1 LFIPGEGGRSLD
13 GGQGTGAWAL
23 DTAPSHPARLAAIR
37 DLPPFRDLRAFLR
50 HLDQQGALKRVVEP
64 ISSVLE
70 LTEIHRRTL
79 AGSGP
84 ALLLEQVTRSDGAP
98 ADMPVAVNLFGTA
111 ERVAWGLG
119 VSQSKLSMLGEWLA
133 CLRDPQPIDGLRDA
147 VARWPLVKA
156 ALRTAPARI
165 DKPAIHEVVLEGSD
179 IDLFR
184 LPVQTCWP
192 GEPAPLVTWPL
203 VITRPPE
210 AEATSRYNVGVY
222 RMQLLDRDRAI
233 VRWLPHR
240 GGAAHHRLWAA
251 RNADMPIA
259 VVIGADPATM
269 LSAVL
274 PLPEGISELH
284 FSGVLR
290 GERPRLASCI
300 TQRLLVPADAEI
312 VLEGLVSATET
323 MPEGPFGDHT
333 GYYNAAERFPV
344 VRITAIT
351 CRKAPIYVSTYTGR
365 PPDEPSVIGS
375 VLNELFVPIVRRH
388 LPEIVDCWFPPEAC
402 SYRIAVVSISKR
414 YPGHARRV
422 MTALWGMMAQFS
434 YTKLIIVVDA
444 DIDVRR
450 WCDVAWAISTR
461 MDPSRDLMLL
471 ERTPIDYLDFASPQ
485 AGLGG
490 KLGIDA
496 TTKIETETTREW
508 GRVITMDPAVAE
520 RVDRIWSRL
529 GLCQTDNPKPGL
541 QE

>member
-1 LFIPGEGGRSLD
+1 L
-13 GGQGTGAWAL
+13 T
-23 DTAPSHPARLAAIR
+23 AIR

-50 HLDQQGALKRVVEP
+50 HLEQQGRLKRVAEP
-64 ISSVLE
+64 VSSVLE

-79 AGSGP
+79 ARSGP
-84 ALLLEQVTRSDGAP
+84 ALFLEQVTRADGAP
-98 ADMPVAVNLFGTA
+98 ADMPVTVNLFGTA

-119 VSQSKLSMLGEWLA
+119 VTESKLSTLGELLA
-133 CLRDPQPIDGLRDA
+133 CLRDPQPVDGLRDA
-147 VARWPLVKA
+147 VARWPLIKA
-156 ALRTAPARI
+156 VLRTAPSRI
-165 DKPAIHEVVLEGSD
+165 EKPAIHEVVLEGPD

-203 VITRPPE
+203 IITRPPE
-210 AEATSRYNVGVY
+210 TEATSRYNVGVY

-274 PLPEGISELH
+274 PLPEGISELR
-284 FSGVLR
+284 FSGLLR

-300 TQRLLVPADAEI
+300 TQPLLVPADAEI

-333 GYYNAAERFPV
+333 GYFNAVEHFPV
-344 VRITAIT
+344 IRMTAIT
-351 CRKAPIYVSTYTGR
+351 CRTAPIYVSTYTGR

-375 VLNELFVPIVRRH
+375 ALNELFVPILRRQ
-388 LPEIVDCWFPPEAC
+388 LPEIVDCWLPPEAC
-402 SYRIAVVSISKR
+402 SYRIAVVSIRKR

-422 MTALWGMMAQFS
+422 MTALWGMMPQFS

-444 DIDVRR
+444 DIDVRK
-450 WCDVAWAISTR
+450 WSDVAWAMSTR

-496 TTKIETETTREW
+496 TTKIGSETTREW
-508 GRVITMDPAVAE
+508 GRVITMDPAVVE
-520 RVDRIWSRL
+520 RVDCIWSRL
-529 GLCQTDNPKPGL
+529 DLCQTDNAKPVL
-541 QE
+541 PN